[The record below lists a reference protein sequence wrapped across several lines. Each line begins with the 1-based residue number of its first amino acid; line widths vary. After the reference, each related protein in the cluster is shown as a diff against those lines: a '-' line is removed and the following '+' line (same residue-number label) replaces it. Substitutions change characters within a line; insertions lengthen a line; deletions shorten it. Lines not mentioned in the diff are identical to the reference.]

1 MGLDAFDQLRG
12 RPPKITHEPTTA
24 RITKIDTDG
33 MWVVP
38 IGGDLTVPV
47 GPCPLVD
54 GLAVNDLC
62 LLVFT
67 QERPWA
73 YAPTAQ
79 GGVLPDGRL
88 PDRLRELPATIV
100 DWNEATRSG
109 FYRVEGPAAN
119 QPPGGHFGYVAE
131 VLALAVD
138 YVVQNAYALMDE
150 TPDPSSVRVHYRR
163 VLQFGM
169 WSAWERVDQ
178 HTAADV
184 TSGTFAIARL
194 PVAFS
199 GTLSSTTVVRADD
212 SRLYDARTPT
222 AHSHA
227 AGDTTSGTFAIARLP
242 VAASGT
248 LSSTTVVRAD
258 DSRLSNART
267 PTAHTH
273 AQADVT
279 GLAAALAT
287 LTARLDILER
297 PGVMIHWGGGPAPA
311 GYLLCDGSAVSR
323 TTYAALFAQIGT
335 TYGAGDGSSTFN
347 LPDARD
353 RKLLGASGARARGTT
368 GGADTATLAAANL
381 PANISLTAGV
391 TASGGSG
398 ENGGLS
404 VTQGPTGGRFAH
416 PVTTNGTATP
426 VPVMDPYL
434 AVNVLIKT

>member
-184 TSGTFAIARL
+184 
-194 PVAFS
+194 
-199 GTLSSTTVVRADD
+199 
-212 SRLYDARTPT
+212 
-222 AHSHA
+222 
-227 AGDTTSGTFAIARLP
+227 TSGTFAIARLP